1 MEPGPHV
8 KTRGWI
14 AADPLAAVATALL
27 GLVAVW
33 SIALSILV
41 PAPPAPALLTD
52 PQKHDTQRL
61 VVLVASP
68 GDEARARSTAAA
80 RADVP
85 RLPVRVIPL
94 RPDRTPRLRGARA
107 DRRLWS
113 LLHAYGYDDLPVLL
127 VLDGQGQVV
136 RVSDF

>member
-1 MEPGPHV
+1 M
-8 KTRGWI
+8 KTRDWI

-27 GLVAVW
+27 AVVAAW

-52 PQKHDTQRL
+52 LHDTQRL

-68 GDEARARSTAAA
+68 GDEARARAMAAE

-94 RPDRTPRLRGARA
+94 RQDRTPRLRGAGA

-113 LLHAYGYDDLPVLL
+113 LLDAYGYDDLPVLL
-127 VLDGQGQVV
+127 VLDGQGRVV